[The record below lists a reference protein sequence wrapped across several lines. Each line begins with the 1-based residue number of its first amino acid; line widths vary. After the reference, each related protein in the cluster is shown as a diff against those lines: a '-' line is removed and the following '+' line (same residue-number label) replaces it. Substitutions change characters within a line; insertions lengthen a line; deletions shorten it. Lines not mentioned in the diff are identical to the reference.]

1 MTDATAS
8 PLLDSIPP
16 IPGSV
21 EIALAVDNLSR
32 LLNRRTG
39 LRRDRCREIAIASVF
54 SALSD
59 AKETK

>member
-8 PLLDSIPP
+8 PLMLEIPH

-21 EIALAVDNLSR
+21 EIALAIDNLSR

-39 LRRDRCREIAIASVF
+39 LRRDRCRDIAISAVF
-54 SALSD
+54 GALSD
-59 AKETK
+59 AKEAK

>member
-1 MTDATAS
+1 MTETAS
-8 PLLDSIPP
+8 PLLLEIPP

-21 EIALAVDNLSR
+21 EIALSVDNLSR

-39 LRRDRCREIAIASVF
+39 LRRDRCRDIAISAVF

-59 AKETK
+59 AKGAK